1 MKLKKIHQAL
11 MFIESFRL
19 KPNIGFNNDKRKNT
33 SNNLEKDLKL
43 INDSMVGKTKKS
55 LKNTVNVRLD
65 MNTKYY
71 QKLGSKT
78 TFISQYIRES
88 FDSCSQ
94 D

>member
-1 MKLKKIHQAL
+1 M
-11 MFIESFRL
+11 
-19 KPNIGFNNDKRKNT
+19 
-33 SNNLEKDLKL
+33 EKDLKL

-65 MNTKYY
+65 MNTKYC
-71 QKLGSKT
+71 QKLWSKT
-78 TFISQYIRES
+78 TFISQNIQES